1 MTEIYL
7 AILIILGVL
16 AIPLAVS
23 LILLVCDLKPD
34 RKLKAHKGKDE

>member
-7 AILIILGVL
+7 AILIILGV
-16 AIPLAVS
+16 AATPLAVS

-34 RKLKAHKGKDE
+34 RKLQDHGGKDG